1 MIKFYNENEHWE
13 AMFTI
18 KQPFMWLVALFWLQ
32 VTIACMKC
40 FSKRTFFKAGT
51 EALEKLSRLWRRE
64 CDIKTQTS
72 EIKYCSAHW
81 HGWASSPN
89 RFFDLQLILVL
100 GQNRQCNCS
109 EEIDRRWRG
118 NLSRFFEAMEV
129 SKVRRCS
136 CFSGFP
142 AEKPLKFREWL
153 MVPLI
158 LLDFLHFKELWRRAV
173 LLITGTYC

>member
-1 MIKFYNENEHWE
+1 
-13 AMFTI
+13 MFTI
-18 KQPFMWLVALFWLQ
+18 KQPFMWLIALFLLQ

-40 FSKRTFFKAGT
+40 FSKRTFFKADT

-89 RFFDLQLILVL
+89 RFFDLQLILVP

-109 EEIDRRWRG
+109 EEIDGGAGTFLG
-118 NLSRFFEAMEV
+118 NSRFYAAMEV
-129 SKVRRCS
+129 SKGRPGS